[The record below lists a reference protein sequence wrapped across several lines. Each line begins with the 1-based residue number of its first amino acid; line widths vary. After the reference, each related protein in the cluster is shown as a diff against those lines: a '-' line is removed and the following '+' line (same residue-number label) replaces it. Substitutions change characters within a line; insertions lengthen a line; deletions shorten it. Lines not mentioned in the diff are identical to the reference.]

1 MTPRRLAA
9 AVTSV
14 ITSTLLTIGLL
25 CATLTFAADGA
36 VAAAPDATAPDAAV
50 PDTRARPTIGLALGS
65 GGANGLAHIAI
76 LQVFDDLGIV
86 PDRIAGTSI
95 GAVIG
100 GLYAAG
106 LSAEEIRDI
115 FDEVAGSPLD
125 AVSGLAES
133 DLKLRQLL
141 PFRREESG
149 LLDSRG
155 FLRFL
160 ASHTETRSFEE
171 LRIPLEIVATDYWTA
186 DSVVLDEGPLFPA
199 IGASMAVPG
208 LFVPVSRGEQ
218 LLIDGGTSNP
228 LPFDLFDGEVDL
240 VIAVDVSGSQPR
252 DDGEEIGLTD
262 MLFQSFKITQKA
274 IIRQSLRFRPPD
286 LYLRPETRG
295 VRLLHFHR
303 LEEILRQTAPAA
315 EALRER
321 LEEWQATP
329 TGTAPPS

>member
-1 MTPRRLAA
+1 MRPRRLAT
-9 AVTSV
+9 AVTTA
-14 ITSTLLTIGLL
+14 ITSALLAIALL
-25 CATLTFAADGA
+25 GAPVALAAEEADT
-36 VAAAPDATAPDAAV
+36 AAPDAAALVATAPDA
-50 PDTRARPTIGLALGS
+50 PRRPTIGLALGS

-106 LSAEEIRDI
+106 LSAEEIHDI
-115 FDEVAGSPLD
+115 FDDVAGSPLD

-141 PFRREESG
+141 PFRREEAG

-160 ASHTETRSFEE
+160 ASHTEVRDFAA
-171 LRIPLEIVATDYWTA
+171 LRIPLEVVATDYWTA
-186 DSVVLDEGPLFPA
+186 DSVVLDAGPLFPA

-208 LFVPVSRGEQ
+208 LFVPVRHGER
-218 LLIDGGTSNP
+218 LLIDGGTTNP
-228 LPFDLFDGEVDL
+228 LPFDLLEGEVDL
-240 VIAVDVSGSQPR
+240 IIAVDVSGDQPS
-252 DDGEEIGLTD
+252 DEGEEIGLTD
-262 MLFQSFKITQKA
+262 MLFNSFKITQKA
-274 IIRQSLRFRPPD
+274 IIRQSLRYQPPD

-303 LEEILRQTAPAA
+303 LDEILRQTAPDAA
-315 EALRER
+315 RLRAWLER
-321 LEEWQATP
+321 RQAMP
-329 TGTAPPS
+329 TGAAPSP